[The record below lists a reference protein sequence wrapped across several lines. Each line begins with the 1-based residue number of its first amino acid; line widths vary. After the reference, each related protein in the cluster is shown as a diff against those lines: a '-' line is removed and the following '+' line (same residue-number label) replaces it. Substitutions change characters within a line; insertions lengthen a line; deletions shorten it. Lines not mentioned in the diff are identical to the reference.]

1 MLRKLCLLF
10 LGLFCGIGVSQAQ
23 LVKEYRAPE
32 KEGFDLVV
40 LDFSSYKSATHLKR
54 VRSMEPIYIHGHLE
68 QTNIL
73 PSFTHEVKENV
84 LWTNLS
90 HKNVESDNLG
100 KSITSKFFSSGKDGF
115 GHSWDVGLAS
125 NYLYHLNFNLGVGQA
140 DFDLSQLPIS
150 QLKVRS
156 ASADVHIFYG
166 SEDPNQVQM
175 DTLLV
180 TLNMGT
186 VDVESANFTNAQKMI
201 FEVNYGNI
209 HLNFSEGM
217 SNSSQVIAAV
227 GAGTLK
233 LKLPSDNYP
242 VKIKMKTTAMCRV
255 SIPKYLR
262 SLDKET
268 YVTRGYKENDPKLLD
283 LIIDVGVGSLKVE

>member
-1 MLRKLCLLF
+1 MLRKLCLF
-10 LGLFCGIGVSQAQ
+10 LLVSCYGWADAHAQ
-23 LVKEYRAPE
+23 LVKEYRTPE
-32 KEGFDLVV
+32 REGFDLVI
-40 LDFSSYKSATHLKR
+40 LEFSSYKSATHLKR

-73 PSFTHEVKENV
+73 PSFYHEVKDNI
-84 LWTNLS
+84 LWSSLS

-100 KSITSKFFSSGKDGF
+100 KSITSKFFSSGKEGF
-115 GHSWDVGLAS
+115 SHSWDVGLAS
-125 NYLYHLNFNLGVGQA
+125 NFLYHLEFNLGVGQA
-140 DFDLSQLPIS
+140 EFDLAMLPVSQM
-150 QLKVRS
+150 KVRS
-156 ASADVHIFYG
+156 ASADVHIHYG
-166 SEDPNQVQM
+166 TDDPNQVQM

-186 VDVESANFTNAQKMI
+186 VDIQSANFTNAKKMI

-209 HLNFSEGM
+209 NLSFDDGM
-217 SNSSQVIAAV
+217 ATSSQVIAAV
-227 GAGTLK
+227 GAGTLN
-233 LKLPSDNYP
+233 LKLPSDTYP

-268 YVTRGYKENDPKLLD
+268 YVTKGYQADDPKLLE
-283 LIIDVGVGSLKVE
+283 LTVDVGVGSLKVE